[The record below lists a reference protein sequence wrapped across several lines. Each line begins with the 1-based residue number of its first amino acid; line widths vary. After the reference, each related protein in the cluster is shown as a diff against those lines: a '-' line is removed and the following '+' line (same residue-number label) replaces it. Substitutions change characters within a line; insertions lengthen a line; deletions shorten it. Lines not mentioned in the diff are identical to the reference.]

1 MDSNDIEIH
10 IVTPRRL
17 PGHNTD
23 QAPSQAVDTYRTP
36 TNPP

>member
-1 MDSNDIEIH
+1 MDSNDIETH

-23 QAPSQAVDTYRTP
+23 QAPSQAVDTYR
-36 TNPP
+36 PP